1 MATVVLIFKGVV
13 YGITH
18 IVPGLGGG
26 LILILMGIYD
36 RFVEAL
42 GNLLDLRRWREH
54 LAFLAPLGLGMVLGM
69 IGLARLITVVMERY
83 PAEAMVFFMGL
94 LLGTIPS
101 VLHMHHE
108 LRPSLGRVLALVAG
122 LLLVV
127 GLRAVEPQGR
137 SGVASIS
144 TPAGAAYNLLIC
156 FLAGGASITPGLDGS
171 YMLLLGGVYEPI
183 ITAVADLTHLRIGW
197 VALISTGVGAGAGIL
212 TFSKLIHTAIHR
224 APAVATYGI
233 LGLVVG
239 SIYGLWPQDA
249 PRVSI
254 PVLALVFLVGLGIAW
269 MSGRGEERVDATTP
283 VEVSEELPAVDL

>member
-1 MATVVLIFKGVV
+1 MVTIVLVLKGVA

-42 GNLLDLRRWREH
+42 GNLLDLHRWREH

-69 IGLARLITVVMERY
+69 IGLARLITVVMERF
-83 PAEAMVFFMGL
+83 PSESMVFFMGL

-101 VLHMHHE
+101 VLHMHDE
-108 LRPSLGRVLALVAG
+108 LRPSPGRILALAAG

-127 GLRAVEPQGR
+127 GLRAIEPQGR

-144 TPAGAAYNLLIC
+144 TPAGAVYNCAVC

-171 YMLLLGGVYEPI
+171 CMLLLGGVYGPVVA
-183 ITAVADLTHLRIGW
+183 AVADLTHLQIHW
-197 VALISTGVGAGAGIL
+197 IALLSTGIGAAAGIL
-212 TFSKLIHTAIHR
+212 TFSKLIHTALHR
-224 APAVATYGI
+224 APAVATYAV

-239 SIYGLWPQDA
+239 SIYGLWPQEA
-249 PRVSI
+249 PQVGI
-254 PVLALVFLVGLGIAW
+254 PMSVIVFLVGLAVAW
-269 MSGRGEERVDATTP
+269 VSGRSGERASATAP
-283 VEVSEELPAVDL
+283 VEI